1 MISQR
6 KFKNKIMIKSQTYIL
21 LTLIGILFISSCKDD
36 DEPVDNSYII
46 PTTYNFENVS
56 YDGQT
61 QRLSMFTEF
70 KTYMNS
76 ANSSG
81 TTLDVN
87 RLVAMYSN
95 DAANAQWQGTY
106 EASKQMR
113 GKTFEPVQSVFD
125 GLISDLATASQST
138 EAGLNGI
145 AGVVQ
150 SNDGA
155 KNYLLN
161 ENGLELGQVIEKGL
175 MGALLYYQ
183 STGVYMESGRMDVDN
198 EVITAGEG
206 TDMEHHWDEAFG
218 YFGVPT
224 DFPTN
229 TDNVAFWGDYCN
241 DRDALIGTNKTI
253 MDAFLKGRAA
263 ISNKDLDARDEAIQT
278 VREGWEMVVVGTALH
293 YLNSGL
299 NNFDDMA
306 LRAHALSEAIGFV
319 YSLQFNPIKKITNA
333 QVEEILILI
342 GGTENIAN
350 SNIYNAEIA
359 NIQSAK
365 DQLAEWFSLTDK
377 KDEF

>member
-1 MISQR
+1 
-6 KFKNKIMIKSQTYIL
+6 MIKSQSYLL
-21 LTLIGILFISSCKDD
+21 LTLMGIFFLSSCKKDD
-36 DEPVDNSYII
+36 GPIDNSYTI

-61 QRLSMFTEF
+61 QRLAMFTEF
-70 KTYMNS
+70 KTYMKS

-81 TTLDVN
+81 TTLDEN
-87 RLVAMYSN
+87 RLAAMYAN
-95 DAANAQWQGTY
+95 DVANAQWIGTY
-106 EASKQMR
+106 DESKQMR

-125 GLISDLATASQST
+125 GLLIDLATASQST
-138 EAGLNGI
+138 EAGTNGI

-161 ENGLELGQVIEKGL
+161 ENGLELGQVIEKAL

-183 STGVYMESGRMDVDN
+183 STGVYMESGKMDVDN
-198 EVITAGEG
+198 ETITAGEG

-218 YFGVPT
+218 YFGVPI

-278 VREGWEMVVVGTALH
+278 AREGWELVVVGSALH

-299 NNFDDMA
+299 ENFDDMA
-306 LRAHALSEAIGFV
+306 LRAHSLSEAIGFV
-319 YSLQFNPIKKITNA
+319 YALQFNPIKKIKNA
-333 QVEEILILI
+333 QVEEILTLI
-342 GGTENIAN
+342 GGTDNIAN
-350 SNIYNAEIA
+350 ANIYNAEIA
-359 NIQSAK
+359 NVQAAK
-365 DQLAEWFSLTDK
+365 DQLADWFSLTDK